1 MQKSNSN
8 KEIQNFITENKL
20 LVGLQKEAAL
30 KKIPIIDVT
39 TGRFLELICLLATPK
54 DILEI
59 GCGSGF
65 SSYFLIKNLGSGHY
79 TGIDLNRERI
89 RKAEEFTCSLFP
101 GKKIKFLAGNA
112 LKIIPKLKIKFDLVF
127 IDAAKFEYPHYISVI
142 ETKLKPGALIIADNI
157 FYGNKIFK
165 SKINKHDI
173 NSVNG
178 IRGYISYIEN
188 SSELANHFFDIGD
201 GISITKVIKK

>member
-101 GKKIKFLAGNA
+101 GNGGVVLCCSLDGWLDPGSNGHIEGRSS
-112 LKIIPKLKIKFDLVF
+112 DL
-127 IDAAKFEYPHYISVI
+127 
-142 ETKLKPGALIIADNI
+142 
-157 FYGNKIFK
+157 
-165 SKINKHDI
+165 
-173 NSVNG
+173 
-178 IRGYISYIEN
+178 
-188 SSELANHFFDIGD
+188 
-201 GISITKVIKK
+201 